1 MGAQKFKGKVVIAE
15 LGQGGGAALKYSDV
29 LISNAELK
37 ALRAAPKTLVAA
49 PGTGK
54 VLEFLSGALVLG
66 AGTGSGANSE
76 SSQIR

>member
-49 PGTGK
+49 PGTVCEPETSLTSVPVG
-54 VLEFLSGALVLG
+54 G
-66 AGTGSGANSE
+66 
-76 SSQIR
+76 